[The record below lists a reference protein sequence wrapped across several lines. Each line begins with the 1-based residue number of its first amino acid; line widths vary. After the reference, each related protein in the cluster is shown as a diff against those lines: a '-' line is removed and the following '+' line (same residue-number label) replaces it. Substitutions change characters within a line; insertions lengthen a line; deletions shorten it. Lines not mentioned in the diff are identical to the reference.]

1 MMKKLMFGLLCG
13 YAITSFAMEKD
24 CTDFNNPTKDA
35 KVVQRVQD
43 KGIKSLNIS
52 YSADLATPVNELK
65 NQLQA
70 AGVTVASNQ
79 VAGTG
84 ICEMSGFKK

>member
-52 YSADLATPVNELK
+52 YSA
-65 NQLQA
+65 
-70 AGVTVASNQ
+70 GVTVASNQ